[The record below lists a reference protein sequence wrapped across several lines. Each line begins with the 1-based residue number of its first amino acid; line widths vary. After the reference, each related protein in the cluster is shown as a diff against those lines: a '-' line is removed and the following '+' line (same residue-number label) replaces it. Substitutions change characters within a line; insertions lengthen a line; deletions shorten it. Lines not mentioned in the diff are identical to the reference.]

1 MPTMISSPTCSCLRG
16 ECGFSSAGLKSH
28 DHHLCSTSD
37 TISLSST
44 WTHFAFYA
52 TRLLEKTP
60 RHNFPN
66 DITAH
71 KLLPPRN
78 PAPAFLV
85 KVIPPLLASASTWLL
100 PPPSQCQLQRGLSQG
115 PKMVTLSVLPVILN
129 VTQLRIANFWDFP
142 GDPNKRKNKN
152 NSFLPHLF
160 GGKVKMGIM

>member
-16 ECGFSSAGLKSH
+16 ERGFSSAGLKSH

-85 KVIPPLLASASTWLL
+85 KVIPPLLASVSTWLL
-100 PPPSQCQLQRGLSQG
+100 PPPSRCQLQRGLSQG
-115 PKMVTLSVLPVILN
+115 PKMVTLSAHLWAGVSHRDTTAGMAKARQVLVL
-129 VTQLRIANFWDFP
+129 V
-142 GDPNKRKNKN
+142 
-152 NSFLPHLF
+152 PHWT
-160 GGKVKMGIM
+160 KTWSSSPTI